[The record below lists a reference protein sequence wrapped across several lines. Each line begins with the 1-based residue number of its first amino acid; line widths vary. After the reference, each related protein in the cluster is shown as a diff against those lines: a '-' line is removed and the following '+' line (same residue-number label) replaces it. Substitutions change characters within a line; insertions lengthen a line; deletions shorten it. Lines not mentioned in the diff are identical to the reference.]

1 MALLNHFACTKRG
14 VPTSAGGNLLLS
26 GANMLDNL
34 SIVLFGT
41 KFPENVG
48 SSARAMTNMGCN
60 NLSLV
65 RPVSWD
71 MEKAMPLATAKG
83 RDVVERALV
92 ADELSEALKDQTR
105 VYGTTARTGGWRKGV
120 MTPSTAAPM
129 IVEQLRAGE
138 KVAIVFGPEDRGLTN
153 DETQLCSRLIN
164 IPTSHENSS
173 LNLSQAVLIMLYE
186 CFKNALDKPYTP
198 AGPPEER
205 STSFE
210 EQEILASNLQET
222 LLAIDFLKAD
232 NPDYWMMPVRRFMS
246 RIDIKRNEFNLL
258 MGICRQ
264 IKWIAGKAG
273 KK

>member
-1 MALLNHFACTKRG
+1 M
-14 VPTSAGGNLLLS
+14 LS
-26 GANMLDNL
+26 NL

-41 KFPENVG
+41 KYPENVG
-48 SSARAMTNMGCN
+48 SSARAMTNMGCK
-60 NLSLV
+60 NLALV
-65 RPVSWD
+65 SPASWD
-71 MEKAMPLATAKG
+71 MEKALPLATVKA
-83 RDVVERALV
+83 RDIVEKAVLT
-92 ADELSEALKDQTR
+92 DNLSDALKGHAK

-120 MTPSTAAPM
+120 LTPSSAAPK

-138 KVAIVFGPEDRGLTN
+138 KIAIVFGPEDRGLTN

-173 LNLSQAVLIMLYE
+173 LNLSQAVLIILYE
-186 CFKNALDKPYTP
+186 CFKNSLDKPYTP
-198 AGPPEER
+198 SGPPEER

-210 EQEILASNLQET
+210 EQEILAANLQET

-232 NPDYWMMPVRRFMS
+232 NPDYWMMPVKRFMA
-246 RIDIKRNEFNLL
+246 RLDIKRNEFNLL

-264 IKWIAGKAG
+264 IKWITEKTD

>member
-1 MALLNHFACTKRG
+1 
-14 VPTSAGGNLLLS
+14 
-26 GANMLDNL
+26 MLDNL

-41 KFPENVG
+41 KYPENVG

-60 NLSLV
+60 NLTLV
-65 RPVSWD
+65 RPASWNMD
-71 MEKAMPLATAKG
+71 KALPLATVKG
-83 RDVVERALV
+83 RDIVEKAVVS
-92 ADELSEALKDQTR
+92 DNLSEALKDHTR

-120 MTPSTAAPM
+120 MTPSNAAPL

-138 KVAIVFGPEDRGLTN
+138 KVAVVFGPEDRGLTN

-164 IPTSHENSS
+164 IPTSRDNSS
-173 LNLSQAVLIMLYE
+173 LNLSQAVLIILYE
-186 CFKNALDKPYTP
+186 CFKNALDKPFTP

-232 NPDYWMMPVRRFMS
+232 NPDYWMMPVRRFMA

-264 IKWIAGKAG
+264 IKWIAGQAG